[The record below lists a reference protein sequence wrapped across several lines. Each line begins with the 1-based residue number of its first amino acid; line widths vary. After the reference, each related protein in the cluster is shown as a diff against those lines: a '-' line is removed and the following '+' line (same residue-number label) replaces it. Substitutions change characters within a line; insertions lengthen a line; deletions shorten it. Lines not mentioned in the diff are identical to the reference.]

1 MLAIFAALVIGILIG
16 AFDLLP
22 ARGFQIIDKSMG
34 VILFLLIFT
43 LAVGVGADEMIF
55 ANLSTLGLRALLLTV
70 GAIIG
75 SIVLLYIVQ
84 QKWFKEER

>member
-1 MLAIFAALVIGILIG
+1 MPAIFAALVIGILIG